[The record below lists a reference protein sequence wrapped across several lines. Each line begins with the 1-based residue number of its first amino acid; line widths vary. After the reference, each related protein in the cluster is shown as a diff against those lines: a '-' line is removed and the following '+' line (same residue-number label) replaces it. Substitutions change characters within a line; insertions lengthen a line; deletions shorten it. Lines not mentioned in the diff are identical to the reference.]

1 MMRYILLVML
11 LLPVTAVADEQRI
24 GFVAGS
30 TYGVGLGY
38 SKQHK
43 SGNGWQV
50 SLLPIVDE
58 DLDSTVFVGGT
69 LFRTLN
75 STSWGRAYWSL
86 GAAAFYNRQTQENWS
101 NPACPPDADS
111 CPEPVLEGTS
121 LDEGMALSF
130 GPGVGLERRWN
141 SFAVSLELPLAVQ
154 VLFHNKTIGF
164 GGIRPIPNF
173 SLMYFW

>member
-1 MMRYILLVML
+1 MRYLFMISL
-11 LLPVTAVADEQRI
+11 LLPAMATADEQRI

-38 SKQHK
+38 SKQFDD
-43 SGNGWQV
+43 GRGWQV
-50 SLLPIVDE
+50 SLLPIIDE

-69 LFRTLN
+69 LFHTLN

-86 GAAAFYNRQTQENWS
+86 GLAAFYNRQTEEQWS
-101 NPACPPDADS
+101 DPECRPDES

-121 LDEGMALSF
+121 LDEGMVVSF
-130 GPGVGLERRWN
+130 GPGVGLERRWK

-154 VLFHNKTIGF
+154 LMVHNKSVGF

>member
-1 MMRYILLVML
+1 MISL
-11 LLPVTAVADEQRI
+11 LLPAMATADEQRI

-38 SKQHK
+38 SQQSD
-43 SGNGWQV
+43 SGRGWQV
-50 SLLPIVDE
+50 SLLPIIDE

-69 LFRTLN
+69 LFHTLN

-86 GAAAFYNRQTQENWS
+86 GAAAFYRRETQEQWS
-101 NPACPPDADS
+101 NPECPPDAERCPDS
-111 CPEPVLEGTS
+111 VLEGTS
-121 LDEGMALSF
+121 LDEGMVVSF
-130 GPGVGLERRWN
+130 GPGVGLERRWK
-141 SFAVSLELPLAVQ
+141 SFALSLELPLAVQ
-154 VLFHNKTIGF
+154 LTVYNKSVGF